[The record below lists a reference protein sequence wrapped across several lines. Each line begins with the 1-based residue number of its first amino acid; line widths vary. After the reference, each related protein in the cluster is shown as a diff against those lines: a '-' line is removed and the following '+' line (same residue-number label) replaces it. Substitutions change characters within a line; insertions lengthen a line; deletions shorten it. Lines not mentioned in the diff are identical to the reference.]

1 MPIREWNLFAQWARP
16 VQMVRA
22 NRGANGIDGQ
32 VSTWLG
38 WSAEV
43 GETWAVVGD
52 LTALYDLAAP
62 FVLDQIDQEGRVL
75 AVINN
80 GGGRIFERI
89 PRLRTM
95 SPRAVECMSNPHAV
109 DLSGL
114 ATLWGMRHLRV
125 RRADDLDE
133 FELGGKATL
142 LEIIPDGNQTE
153 RFWADW
159 DRARE

>member
-1 MPIREWNLFAQWARP
+1 
-16 VQMVRA
+16 
-22 NRGANGIDGQ
+22 
-32 VSTWLG
+32 
-38 WSAEV
+38 
-43 GETWAVVGD
+43 
-52 LTALYDLAAP
+52 
-62 FVLDQIDQEGRVL
+62 
-75 AVINN
+75 
-80 GGGRIFERI
+80 
-89 PRLRTM
+89 
-95 SPRAVECMSNPHAV
+95 MSNPHAV

-159 DRARE
+159 DRTRE